1 MSWFEVICE
10 FLIQKKWEIMV
21 SEDFRVLRDV
31 PKEYITQSMCENAVE
46 RNYFMLRDVPKEYRT
61 QEMCLK
67 AFEKYASL
75 ERIPEQYITRE
86 MGLKAVKRDFTES
99 IFLPQKYFD
108 DAEFVELRRCKG
120 SKGDDDECY
129 PDADKDIQ
137 CLLENSC
144 ICKKV
149 VCPRHRRSCNTCRRV
164 EETRCKDC
172 IYDECTVVICSDHAH

>member
-1 MSWFEVICE
+1 MSWFEVIRE
-10 FLIQKKWEIMV
+10 FLIRKKWEIMV

-31 PKEYITQSMCENAVE
+31 PKKYITQSMCENAVE
-46 RNYFMLRDVPKEYRT
+46 TNYFMLRDVPKEYRT

-75 ERIPEQYITRE
+75 EYVPEQYITRE

-120 SKGDDDECY
+120 SKG
-129 PDADKDIQ
+129 
-137 CLLENSC
+137 CLLYTSPS
-144 ICKKV
+144 
-149 VCPRHRRSCNTCRRV
+149 PRDGLLSRMPS
-164 EETRCKDC
+164 
-172 IYDECTVVICSDHAH
+172 SA